1 MAGVGRAP
9 CPGAMPLEPPW
20 FGTLICTRNDAV
32 PLCLITRR
40 PGYFQVSSATRPRAA
55 GGGVTGVDTSPWQA
69 VVHLRRPLRRV
80 GEAPE
85 PGFALRLR
93 GLRPESGLL
102 PQGVFLELQFICT
115 SPWALLYKNQS
126 AAKTTRLMS
135 R

>member
-1 MAGVGRAP
+1 
-9 CPGAMPLEPPW
+9 MPLEPRL

-69 VVHLRRPLRRV
+69 VVRLGRPLRRV

-85 PGFALRLR
+85 PGFVLRL
-93 GLRPESGLL
+93 L
-102 PQGVFLELQFICT
+102 PRGVFLELQFICT
-115 SPWALLYKNQS
+115 SPLALLYKNQS